1 MITKY
6 HNRVEATEVADI
18 IEADR
23 IVREERAAGNI
34 RFKFVPRGELK
45 AELDAEAL
53 MDSLVPWNVLVGRI
67 A

>member
-18 IEADR
+18 IEAER

-34 RFKFVPRGELK
+34 RFKLVPRGELK

>member
-1 MITKY
+1 
-6 HNRVEATEVADI
+6 VADI
-18 IEADR
+18 IEAER

-34 RFKFVPRGELK
+34 RFKLVPRGELK

-53 MDSLVPWNVLVGRI
+53 MDSLVPWSRI

>member
-18 IEADR
+18 IEAER
-23 IVREERAAGNI
+23 IVREERAAGNL

-53 MDSLVPWNVLVGRI
+53 MDSLVPWNRLV
-67 A
+67 

>member
-6 HNRVEATEVADI
+6 HNRVEATKVADI

-23 IVREERAAGNI
+23 IVREERAAGNL
-34 RFKFVPRGELK
+34 RFKLVPRGELK

-53 MDSLVPWNVLVGRI
+53 MDSLVPWNRLV
-67 A
+67 